1 MQPEKAEKKKMQCTR
16 IVNSIYLIG
25 GTLQKI
31 KVPKGTQGP
40 SNIGAKKGGK
50 GAAKKKKKTEK
61 ERIKEMGLIGPLLS
75 MI

>member
-31 KVPKGTQGP
+31 KVPKRTQGP
-40 SNIGAKKGGK
+40 SNIGAKKEERSSQ
-50 GAAKKKKKTEK
+50 KKKKTET